1 MKKRPLLDLVLV
13 VLLLVELASFFVS
26 GRVHEVLGC
35 VFVVLVGVH
44 LVWNAGFFRAVGR
57 GRYGVKRVAGT
68 VVVLAFAVDM
78 LVLTVSGV
86 ATSHFLFPWVKIG
99 HGLNWRSLHLGAAAA
114 AAFLLCFH
122 GALAGTRYA
131 ALRGWKLRT
140 ACGLVLVLAI
150 GSVFGLPYLDRWAR
164 EVHTLVPNAIAGEK
178 VTLPGRTAVVYFSRV
193 GNTVFPDDVDAVSGA
208 SLLWDR
214 SRLPKGAGWKRART
228 AQDLVGNAELLAAM
242 ASDATDATPIF
253 LQTATP
259 YPASYPETT
268 EVAKDE
274 FASDTFPALVPLTDA
289 QERELAAADNIILV
303 TPLWWGT
310 LPRAVEGFVRTHDV
324 RGKRIFPIITHGG
337 TGAGEAP
344 AVLQDAAKGAT
355 IATPEDVYSSDVPGA
370 RGRIAAYLKEGN

>member
-122 GALAGTRYA
+122 GALVGGRY
-131 ALRGWKLRT
+131 
-140 ACGLVLVLAI
+140 
-150 GSVFGLPYLDRWAR
+150 
-164 EVHTLVPNAIAGEK
+164 
-178 VTLPGRTAVVYFSRV
+178 
-193 GNTVFPDDVDAVSGA
+193 
-208 SLLWDR
+208 
-214 SRLPKGAGWKRART
+214 
-228 AQDLVGNAELLAAM
+228 
-242 ASDATDATPIF
+242 
-253 LQTATP
+253 
-259 YPASYPETT
+259 
-268 EVAKDE
+268 
-274 FASDTFPALVPLTDA
+274 
-289 QERELAAADNIILV
+289 
-303 TPLWWGT
+303 
-310 LPRAVEGFVRTHDV
+310 V